1 MLWWIEKRLPLHS
14 SVCFVVQFLLNFH
27 VNFVLESS
35 FVSDLCLSKPPDS
48 RFVSHICVSEL
59 SPLHLLS
66 SPPVL
71 HRFASWPP
79 ATDDAEADVITA
91 SQHPWHSCTAIFPA
105 FRLPDGQTDGRPS
118 EHPAPILLFIRAAPR
133 SSLHTTPSLP
143 LFSNWRTAAEAEA
156 RRTIHVWVREGK
168 WCCRLTKG

>member
-1 MLWWIEKRLPLHS
+1 MLWWIETS
-14 SVCFVVQFLLNFH
+14 FTFVCLFRCTISAQLSCKFCAWVELRVW
-27 VNFVLESS
+27 
-35 FVSDLCLSKPPDS
+35 FVSLQTSRLTLCQSYLRLWALS
-48 RFVSHICVSEL
+48 
-59 SPLHLLS
+59 SPSPLLS

-156 RRTIHVWVREGK
+156 RRIIHVWLREGK